1 MPDWRRAFLVK
12 ILGQG
17 VEYSLRRLFTE
28 TYSNNKPGANRQ
40 PRIPEAG

>member
-1 MPDWRRAFLVK
+1 MPDCRIVFLEK

-28 TYSNNKPGANRQ
+28 TYSNEKPGNEGQ
-40 PRIPEAG
+40 PRIPEVD